1 MLEMT
6 FSFGYYLTIKQ
17 LNHLTN
23 SLRRIN
29 HGFAIVTGRRKKMFH
44 NHLPILDPAMAGPI
58 GLGRAVGLSLP
69 MERSESNQ
77 HEQCVCLCPLDCI

>member
-1 MLEMT
+1 MT
-6 FSFGYYLTIKQ
+6 VSFRYRLTNKR

-29 HGFAIVTGRRKKMFH
+29 HGFAIATRRRKEMFL
-44 NHLPILDPAMAGPI
+44 NDLPILDPAMAGTI

-69 MERSESNQ
+69 MERAESNQ
-77 HEQCVCLCPLDCI
+77 HEQCIRLCPLDCI